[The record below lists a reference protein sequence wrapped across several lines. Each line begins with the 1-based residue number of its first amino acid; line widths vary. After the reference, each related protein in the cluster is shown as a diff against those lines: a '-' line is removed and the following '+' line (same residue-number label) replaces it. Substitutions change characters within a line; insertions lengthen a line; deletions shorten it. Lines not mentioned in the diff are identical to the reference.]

1 MAGEKGCRRRGRTLG
16 AAVVAAAG
24 AALVAGMLPPA
35 PATAVPITP
44 QPETTWET
52 GVVSAIADGD
62 TVHVD
67 VLTAADPGFIA
78 PSDPALRSYCVD
90 RLDPA
95 GAMPAD
101 GRLRGCRV
109 RLVGLQT
116 PEVAGASGGS
126 ALAQCRASAA
136 SAALTAVLKVGTP
149 VQLRSIS
156 VRSVEN
162 DYSGGRL
169 ARAVYYEVSPGQWVD
184 AGRAVAASGQAM
196 WFPHAATDP
205 EKPEYTHNAEYRQLI
220 DAAAAAGKGLWS
232 PDLCGPSAPASV
244 RLWVVSNPI
253 GDDAGTEH
261 VIVRN
266 DADTALDISGWTL
279 RDSSLSTFTFPAGTV
294 IGPHDHLRVFTGTGP
309 AGVPTP
315 RDLRFGAGSQMFGN
329 WDPAA
334 GYFLGDGAYLYDAQ
348 PGWAYGNLRAH
359 AHYPCQGS
367 GCADPLV
374 GQLRLGTISYDPA
387 GTDTP
392 AAEFV
397 EVVNASAA
405 PLPLAGYG
413 LERQGSQFPFPPS
426 MVLAPG
432 ATLRV
437 VVGAGVDDATTL
449 HMGRTDTLLSNAGDH
464 LAIARLDHAPVD
476 CRAWG
481 SFTCAGMPVSGPLR
495 TPSSPPAATSSRPGA
510 PTAVTAAAAGRRVV
524 VAWRPPAPNGSTA
537 VTKYRAKV
545 YKKVGKK
552 LKYRTTC
559 TAKGTKLT
567 CRTGTLAKRSTYVV
581 KVAARTKKG
590 YGPSAA
596 PVSVRIR

>member
-1 MAGEKGCRRRGRTLG
+1 MAGGKGCRRGVRTLRG
-16 AAVVAAAG
+16 AVVAAAG
-24 AALVAGMLPPA
+24 AALVAGALPGA
-35 PATAVPITP
+35 PAAAAPITP

-52 GVVSAIADGD
+52 GVISAIADGD
-62 TVHVD
+62 TVLVD
-67 VLTAADPGFIA
+67 VLTAADPAFIA
-78 PSDPALRSYCVD
+78 PSDPALRSYCAD
-90 RLDPA
+90 RLDPT

-101 GRLRGCRV
+101 GRLSGCRV

-136 SAALTAVLKVGTP
+136 TAALKAVLKVGTP
-149 VQLRSIS
+149 VQLRSIG

-169 ARAVYYEVSPGQWVD
+169 ARTVYYEASPGQWVD
-184 AGRAVAASGQAM
+184 AGRAVAASGHAM

-205 EKPEYTHNAEYRQLI
+205 EKPEYSHNADYRQLV

-232 PDLCGPSAPASV
+232 ADLCGPSAPASV
-244 RLWVVSNPI
+244 RLWVVSDPI
-253 GDDAGTEH
+253 GDDAGAEH

-266 DADTALDISGWTL
+266 ESGSALDISGWTL
-279 RDSSLSTFTFPAGTV
+279 RDSSLSTFTFPTGTV
-294 IGPHDHLRVFTGTGP
+294 IGPNDHLRVFTGVGP
-309 AGVPTP
+309 AGVPTA

-329 WDPAA
+329 WDASA

-359 AHYPCQGS
+359 AHYPCQGT

-374 GQLRLGTISYDPA
+374 GRLRLGVISYDPA

-392 AAEFV
+392 ASEFV
-397 EVVNASAA
+397 EVVNASSA

-426 MVLAPG
+426 SVLAAG
-432 ATLRV
+432 ATLRI

-449 HMGRTDTLLSNAGDH
+449 HMGRTETLLSNSGDQ

-481 SFTCAGMPVSGPLR
+481 GLTCAGMPVSGPLQV
-495 TPSSPPAATSSRPGA
+495 PGAPAAASSRPGA
-510 PTAVTAAAAGRRVV
+510 PAGVTASASGRRVV
-524 VAWRPPAPNGSTA
+524 VAWRPPAPNGSAA

-552 LKYRTTC
+552 LTYRTTC
-559 TAKGTKLT
+559 TAKGTRLT
-567 CRTGTLAKRSTYVV
+567 CRTGTLSKRSTYVV
-581 KVAARTKKG
+581 KVAARNAKG